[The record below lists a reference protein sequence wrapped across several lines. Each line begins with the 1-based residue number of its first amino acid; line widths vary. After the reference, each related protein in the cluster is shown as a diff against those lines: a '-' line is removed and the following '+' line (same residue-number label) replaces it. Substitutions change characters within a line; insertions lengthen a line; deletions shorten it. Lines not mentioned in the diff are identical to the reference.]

1 MSKIA
6 IIGGGIIGS
15 SIAWNLAKSGLTSE
29 LIVIEPDP
37 TYEFAATPRAIGGI
51 RFVQG
56 LIENLKMSLY
66 GRYVFKN
73 FARELNIQEDF
84 VDLNF
89 HECGYLFLGTGNTV
103 KAFEE
108 NYRMLSEGGADIKLM
123 DRRSLESLLPS
134 FNFKDIDVGLY
145 SPSDSRIDPYSA
157 LRGFKRAAID
167 LGVEYKKDRVVDI
180 NHDHRRVNSVKLE
193 SGTFIPV
200 DIIINAANC
209 WAPDICKMVGMKVPI
224 EPVRRQT
231 FYFNMEK
238 EIEKFPAIRDH
249 NGLSVRPDGAGFIAG
264 KTAVGGKKG
273 FNWELDYREFENEL
287 WHLMASRS
295 PFFETIKYKGGWVGH
310 YDQCLLDGNPILGP
324 WENGL
329 SNFILAAG
337 FSGHGLQH
345 APAISLALSEQI
357 NHGEAK
363 SFDLSRFSY
372 KRVEDNKPLGDTGPT
387 P

>member
-1 MSKIA
+1 MSKIV

-15 SIAWNLAKSGLTSE
+15 SIAWILAKSGKTSK
-29 LIVIEPDP
+29 LIVIEPNP
-37 TYEFAATPRAIGGI
+37 TCEFAATPRAIGGI

-66 GRYVFKN
+66 ERYVFKS
-73 FARELNIQEDF
+73 FARALNIQENF
-84 VDLNF
+84 ADLNF
-89 HECGYLFLGTGNTV
+89 HECGTLLLGTGNTV

-134 FNFKDIDVGLY
+134 FNFKDVNVGLY

-167 LGVEYKKDRVVDI
+167 LGVEYKKGRVVDI
-180 NHDHRRVNSVKLE
+180 SHDHRRVNSVKLE

-209 WAPDICKMVGMKVPI
+209 WAPDICKMFGMKVPI

-231 FYFNMEK
+231 FYFNTEK

-249 NGLSVRPDGAGFIAG
+249 NGLSVRPD
-264 KTAVGGKKG
+264 
-273 FNWELDYREFENEL
+273 
-287 WHLMASRS
+287 
-295 PFFETIKYKGGWVGH
+295 
-310 YDQCLLDGNPILGP
+310 
-324 WENGL
+324 
-329 SNFILAAG
+329 AA
-337 FSGHGLQH
+337 L
-345 APAISLALSEQI
+345 
-357 NHGEAK
+357 
-363 SFDLSRFSY
+363 
-372 KRVEDNKPLGDTGPT
+372 
-387 P
+387 

>member
-6 IIGGGIIGS
+6 IIGGEIMGS

-73 FARELNIQEDF
+73 FARERNIQEDF

-108 NYRMLSEGGADIKLM
+108 NYTMLSDGGADIKLM

-145 SPSDSRIDPYSA
+145 SPSDGRIDPYSA
-157 LRGFKRAAID
+157 LRGFKRAANR
-167 LGVEYKKDRVVDI
+167 LGGRI
-180 NHDHRRVNSVKLE
+180 
-193 SGTFIPV
+193 
-200 DIIINAANC
+200 
-209 WAPDICKMVGMKVPI
+209 
-224 EPVRRQT
+224 
-231 FYFNMEK
+231 
-238 EIEKFPAIRDH
+238 
-249 NGLSVRPDGAGFIAG
+249 
-264 KTAVGGKKG
+264 
-273 FNWELDYREFENEL
+273 
-287 WHLMASRS
+287 
-295 PFFETIKYKGGWVGH
+295 
-310 YDQCLLDGNPILGP
+310 
-324 WENGL
+324 
-329 SNFILAAG
+329 
-337 FSGHGLQH
+337 
-345 APAISLALSEQI
+345 
-357 NHGEAK
+357 
-363 SFDLSRFSY
+363 
-372 KRVEDNKPLGDTGPT
+372 
-387 P
+387 

>member
-1 MSKIA
+1 M
-6 IIGGGIIGS
+6 
-15 SIAWNLAKSGLTSE
+15 
-29 LIVIEPDP
+29 
-37 TYEFAATPRAIGGI
+37 
-51 RFVQG
+51 
-56 LIENLKMSLY
+56 
-66 GRYVFKN
+66 
-73 FARELNIQEDF
+73 
-84 VDLNF
+84 
-89 HECGYLFLGTGNTV
+89 
-103 KAFEE
+103 
-108 NYRMLSEGGADIKLM
+108 
-123 DRRSLESLLPS
+123 
-134 FNFKDIDVGLY
+134 
-145 SPSDSRIDPYSA
+145 
-157 LRGFKRAAID
+157 
-167 LGVEYKKDRVVDI
+167 
-180 NHDHRRVNSVKLE
+180 
-193 SGTFIPV
+193 
-200 DIIINAANC
+200 
-209 WAPDICKMVGMKVPI
+209 
-224 EPVRRQT
+224 
-231 FYFNMEK
+231 
-238 EIEKFPAIRDH
+238 PAIRDH

-264 KTAVGGKKG
+264 KTAVGGKTG

-357 NHGEAK
+357 NYGEAK